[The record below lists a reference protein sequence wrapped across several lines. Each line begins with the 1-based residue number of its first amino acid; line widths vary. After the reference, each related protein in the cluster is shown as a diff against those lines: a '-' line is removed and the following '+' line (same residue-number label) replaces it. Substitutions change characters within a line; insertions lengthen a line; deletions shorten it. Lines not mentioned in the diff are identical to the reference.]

1 MFMHWIENGEP
12 ISGLAVGVKI
22 VHVILGIAAIEV
34 VN

>member
-1 MFMHWIENGEP
+1 MAVHWIENGEP

-22 VHVILGIAAIEV
+22 VILGIAAIEV